1 MACATHYYIGK
12 HILVYDEID
21 STNTE
26 AFRLGDLSEGSV
38 LIADFQ
44 TQGKG
49 RAGKRWQAEKGKNIL
64 MSVVLRPRTHG
75 ANLGLLSLLAAEA
88 VAETVEHLTQ
98 LPTEIKYPNDVVVL
112 NKKIAGVLV
121 EARSNSTQTHT
132 VVLGIGLNVN
142 QTVFDEALPATSLK
156 LLTAQDFDRTET
168 LTALLRRLDEQYH
181 VFQQGKTAEMLHAW
195 KARCTMIG
203 KVVVF
208 RHEGRVRTG
217 KAIDVDEVGFL
228 WIESE
233 GERVRYAQTEISDV
247 RY

>member
-1 MACATHYYIGK
+1 MACATHYCIGK

-112 NKKIAGVLV
+112 NKKNCWSLG
-121 EARSNSTQTHT
+121 RSTQQFNTDAHRGAWHRLECQSNC
-132 VVLGIGLNVN
+132 V
-142 QTVFDEALPATSLK
+142 
-156 LLTAQDFDRTET
+156 
-168 LTALLRRLDEQYH
+168 RRSVAGHITQIAH
-181 VFQQGKTAEMLHAW
+181 S
-195 KARCTMIG
+195 AR
-203 KVVVF
+203 
-208 RHEGRVRTG
+208 
-217 KAIDVDEVGFL
+217 L
-228 WIESE
+228 
-233 GERVRYAQTEISDV
+233 
-247 RY
+247 